1 MTGTCSV
8 HQRFDPLALDY
19 LTDPYPTLA
28 AVRAE
33 AAAFYAPSV
42 DMWVVTRHAD
52 IDAIFK
58 DPATYSAAI
67 TQAPVFPLARQAQ
80 EILAQGFGA
89 TPTMSNCD
97 PPKHTR
103 IRAHNVKAFS
113 ARRIAVL
120 EPKVRAKA
128 RELVAAITPGRT
140 DLVPALTYPLPAYM
154 IFTLIGFPDQDMDML
169 KNWCGNR
176 MAFSWGRP
184 EPDEQAEIAANM
196 VRYWR
201 YCQDFVARRARDPR
215 DDFTS
220 DLIRV
225 HLADPNALSREE
237 ITNIA
242 YGLSFAGHET
252 TTNLTGNTLLRLLGD
267 RVQWDELCVDPQ
279 AIPGAIEEILRYDTS
294 VITWRR
300 VTTCPTAIGQV
311 EIPAGAKVL
320 LLLGSAGRDPG
331 RFPEPETFNI
341 HRRDARAHLAF
352 GKGIH
357 YCFGARCSGT
367 WPWRARLED
376 AAGPPARRAQL
387 ALRTSSRVELINS
400 LNCCGHLCT
409 AAGRH
414 AETVTVWAALGTLV
428 RHESLTSLSHENR
441 VCAHERVR
449 GRARRSCGR

>member
-1 MTGTCSV
+1 M
-8 HQRFDPLALDY
+8 
-19 LTDPYPTLA
+19 
-28 AVRAE
+28 
-33 AAAFYAPSV
+33 
-42 DMWVVTRHAD
+42 
-52 IDAIFK
+52 
-58 DPATYSAAI
+58 
-67 TQAPVFPLARQAQ
+67 
-80 EILAQGFGA
+80 
-89 TPTMSNCD
+89 
-97 PPKHTR
+97 
-103 IRAHNVKAFS
+103 
-113 ARRIAVL
+113 L

-128 RELVAAITPGRT
+128 RDLVAAITPGRT

-169 KNWCGNR
+169 KSWCGNR

-184 EPDEQAEIAANM
+184 GPDEQAEIAANM

-201 YCQDFVARRARDPR
+201 YCEDFVAQRAREPR

-225 HLADPNALSREE
+225 HLADPAALSLEE

-267 RVQWDELCVDPQ
+267 RAVWDELCASPQ
-279 AIPGAIEEILRYDTS
+279 AIPGAIEEVLRYDTS

-300 VTTCPTAIGQV
+300 VTTRPTAIGQV

-331 RFPEPETFNI
+331 RFGEPETFDI

-357 YCFGARCSGT
+357 YCFGAPLARMEARIVLELLTSQAPGLRLSAGPAPDFPANICFRGPRQLWVDWPGGTPGRAADRQTAQRPLDIGASRCSPG
-367 WPWRARLED
+367 
-376 AAGPPARRAQL
+376 
-387 ALRTSSRVELINS
+387 S
-400 LNCCGHLCT
+400 
-409 AAGRH
+409 
-414 AETVTVWAALGTLV
+414 
-428 RHESLTSLSHENR
+428 
-441 VCAHERVR
+441 
-449 GRARRSCGR
+449 

>member
-1 MTGTCSV
+1 MTGTCPV

-19 LTDPYPTLA
+19 LADPYPTLA

-33 AAAFYAPSV
+33 AAAFYAPSI
-42 DMWVVTRHAD
+42 DMWVVSRHAD

-58 DPATYSAAI
+58 DPVTFSAGI
-67 TQAPVFPLARQAQ
+67 TQAPVFPLAGRAQ
-80 EILAQGFGA
+80 EILAQGFRA

-103 IRAHNVKAFS
+103 IRAHNIKAFS

-128 RELVAAITPGRT
+128 RDLVAAITPGRT

-154 IFTLIGFPDQDMDML
+154 IFTLIGFPDQDMDVL
-169 KNWCGNR
+169 KSWCGNR

-184 EPDEQAEIAANM
+184 GPDEQAEIAANM

-201 YCQDFVARRARDPR
+201 YCEDFVAQRAREPR

-225 HLADPNALSREE
+225 HLADPAALSLEE

-267 RVQWDELCVDPQ
+267 RAVWEELCASPQ
-279 AIPGAIEEILRYDTS
+279 AIPGAIEEVLRYDTS

-300 VTTCPTAIGQV
+300 VTTRPSKIGQV

-331 RFPEPETFNI
+331 RFGEPETFDI

-357 YCFGARCSGT
+357 YCFGAPLARMEARIVLELLTSQAPGLRLSAGPAPDFPANICFRGPRQLLVDWPGGTPGRAADRQTAQRPLDIGASRCSPG
-367 WPWRARLED
+367 
-376 AAGPPARRAQL
+376 
-387 ALRTSSRVELINS
+387 S
-400 LNCCGHLCT
+400 
-409 AAGRH
+409 
-414 AETVTVWAALGTLV
+414 
-428 RHESLTSLSHENR
+428 
-441 VCAHERVR
+441 
-449 GRARRSCGR
+449 

>member
-1 MTGTCSV
+1 MTGPCPV
-8 HQRFDPLALDY
+8 HQGFDPLALDY
-19 LTDPYPTLA
+19 LADPYPTLA
-28 AVRAE
+28 AVRDE
-33 AAAFYAPSV
+33 AAAFYAPGI
-42 DMWVVTRHAD
+42 DMWVVTRYAD

-67 TQAPVFPLARQAQ
+67 TQAPVFPLARRAQ
-80 EILAQGFGA
+80 QILAQGFGA

-128 RELVAAITPGRT
+128 RELVAAITPGRV
-140 DLVPALTYPLPAYM
+140 DLVPAVTYPLPAYM

-169 KNWCGNR
+169 KGWCGNR

-184 EPDEQAEIAANM
+184 GPDEQAEIAANM
-196 VRYWR
+196 VRYWC
-201 YCQDFVARRARDPR
+201 YCEDFVARRARDPR

-220 DLIRV
+220 DLVRV
-225 HLADPNALSREE
+225 RLADPDALSLEE
-237 ITNIA
+237 ITNVA

-252 TTNLTGNTLLRLLGD
+252 TTNFTGNTLLRLLSD
-267 RVQWDELCVDPQ
+267 RAQWDELCADPQ
-279 AIPGAIEEILRYDTS
+279 TIPGAIEEALRYDTS

-300 VTTCPTAIGQV
+300 VTTRPSRIGQV
-311 EIPAGAKVL
+311 EIPAGAKIL

-331 RFPEPETFNI
+331 KFGEPETFDI

-357 YCFGARCSGT
+357 
-367 WPWRARLED
+367 
-376 AAGPPARRAQL
+376 
-387 ALRTSSRVELINS
+387 
-400 LNCCGHLCT
+400 
-409 AAGRH
+409 
-414 AETVTVWAALGTLV
+414 
-428 RHESLTSLSHENR
+428 
-441 VCAHERVR
+441 
-449 GRARRSCGR
+449 